1 MIANWFKSNQLALNI
16 NKIKLMIFGTRQA
29 LSKFKN
35 ISLTYDNNNIEV
47 VDKFK
52 YLGIVFDP
60 HLSWNDHVKYM
71 S

>member
-1 MIANWFKSNQLALNI
+1 MIANWFKSNQLTLNI
-16 NKIKLMIFGTRQA
+16 DKTKLTIFGTRQA

-52 YLGIVFDP
+52 YLGIEFDP
-60 HLSWNDHVKYM
+60 HLS
-71 S
+71 